1 MLGKGLLSAGICSF
15 QGGMLNSWGA
25 APEGGKGALGVGE
38 AVLVGMQEQQAGA
51 TSPDR
56 ARSLLPAPHS
66 LPAPPP
72 AVKAE

>member
-1 MLGKGLLSAGICSF
+1 M
-15 QGGMLNSWGA
+15 
-25 APEGGKGALGVGE
+25 GE

-56 ARSLLPAPHS
+56 ARSLLPAPRS
-66 LPAPPP
+66 LPTPPP

>member
-1 MLGKGLLSAGICSF
+1 MLGKRLLSAGTCFS

-25 APEGGKGALGVGE
+25 APEGGKEALGVGE

-51 TSPDR
+51 TSPDC
-56 ARSLLPAPHS
+56 ARSLLPAPRS